1 MSITYS
7 ECLSVALFVQHAKRM
22 RRIILSYVDC
32 LAAEISTFFPKR
44 HDFEKKKIEHEM
56 FVLIFSTTFVW
67 NISHS
72 KKNSARYDHKCT

>member
-44 HDFEKKKIEHEM
+44 HDFEE
-56 FVLIFSTTFVW
+56 
-67 NISHS
+67 
-72 KKNSARYDHKCT
+72 KKNWTWNVCFDFLYNFCLKHFSLQEEFSEIRS